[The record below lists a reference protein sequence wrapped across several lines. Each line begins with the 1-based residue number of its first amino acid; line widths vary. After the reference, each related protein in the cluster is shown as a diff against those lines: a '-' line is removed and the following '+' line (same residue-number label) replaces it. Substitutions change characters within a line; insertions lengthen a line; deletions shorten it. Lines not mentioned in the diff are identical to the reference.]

1 MHTNKQ
7 EWQIYHGIYLLKV
20 TKICTKLKFM
30 YVYFS
35 AMINGFY
42 PALNYQEGLTFYG
55 SGTPLWMSPQVQ
67 PFGWLIGLSV
77 IISKRAGSFT
87 SNAPIGGAL
96 VEPFTRTK
104 QNDICMYLSHIRL
117 PLFEMLKCPCKGL
130 QIWKPKSKSPEEIPT
145 NQWRAWARIPAN
157 LDILTPP
164 NKYMI
169 RFSCHSLDS
178 IRV

>member
-1 MHTNKQ
+1 MLYLSDQIKLFFLRTNDSLKTPSNLIVYSNKMKFTIKSNQ
-7 EWQIYHGIYLLKV
+7 MIFYSKLIGSETVLWALLSV
-20 TKICTKLKFM
+20 CR
-30 YVYFS
+30 VRQS
-35 AMINGFY
+35 
-42 PALNYQEGLTFYG
+42 
-55 SGTPLWMSPQVQ
+55 V
-67 PFGWLIGLSV
+67 GWLIGLSV

-145 NQWRAWARIPAN
+145 NQWRAWARILAN

-169 RFSCHSLDS
+169 LFSCHSLDS